1 MKEYQLRHSLGKTI
15 AFSFCVWVSVA
26 GFFSCDSDRLNG
38 GGSIGMMSLNLAAD
52 TTNIKGGALSTKAG
66 NVLEDFED
74 VDEYMVQIFQESD
87 TLTSSLYKDF
97 PEELEIK
104 EGSYT
109 LRASKGENLPAAYD
123 NPYFEGSTDFVI
135 KKDMKT
141 PLEVTCTMAN
151 ARVYAEYSEDFLKA
165 YSDYS
170 VSLKTSYLDGAFTI
184 AKGETRGAYLQVEKE
199 GTPLSVAI
207 SLMRE
212 TWKEPKVYT
221 VTNPS
226 ITIKPKESVTLKFAT
241 DGKTG
246 DGLEL
251 SIELDDEM
259 VETEVID
266 SIPDFMWKPFE
277 KPTLEAYGFT
287 SGQTI
292 RITKGSVKEAYVAFG
307 VPAGIGG
314 FNVYETMKGSTDTIK
329 YNLVVE
335 NDVAKIKEKGYNLS
349 VLNKSLKDY
358 RGSGQLRLDEMLNA
372 LDCTDTD
379 KPYEFIF
386 FAQDNLPNTNYTDTV
401 RLSVEV
407 YPAAPNVKFEG
418 EFSSVVEGEPMKQD
432 VTASI
437 EAEGKVKD
445 VIVTVSTDTE
455 KKEYHY
461 SISSEWEQLGGIL
474 SKSDD
479 NTKATLKFP
488 KTFTEKLNALVD
500 GDQIYTIS
508 VKVETEIGLDGN
520 TSVEV
525 SKDLTIKMPVFDWAM
540 ADNDGDVF
548 AKRAVLKT
556 KILVGNADKIKYEY
570 SSGTLSS
577 RIKENLFVIDTLKGL
592 EAKTPYTIQLIY
604 DNGRNRK
611 KNISFITEE
620 LGVLPNSGFE
630 EWTIEPDGLEG
641 HGDIFDTKIYGQYNK
656 KPYRSWEIWLP
667 YIDTKTIG
675 WNTIN
680 RKTTQDG
687 AEQQRFTFITANYKW
702 TRYVANSGTIRTSD
716 KNSGNYAALVRS
728 VGWGAESSAGGV
740 SSVQKQADPGFL
752 YLGTYNSETQAGDYG
767 IKFDSRPSGFSFY
780 CKYSS
785 KSGKDKFIAK
795 MVVLDGDNNVI
806 AEGVLSDSE
815 SGTITN
821 YIKKTVHLKYI
832 SDKVKAKSMY
842 IVFQSGTRLDKNTVI
857 HESEDFSCPNFGN
870 LGYGEFVG
878 SQLYIDD
885 VELIYE

>member
-15 AFSFCVWVSVA
+15 AFSFCVWASIA

-241 DGKTG
+241 DGKTR

-329 YNLVVE
+329 YNLVAE

-445 VIVTVSTDTE
+445 LIVTVSTDTE

-548 AKRAVLKT
+548 AKRAVLRARVS
-556 KILVGNADKIKYEY
+556 VGNADKIKYEY

-577 RIKENLFVIDTLKGL
+577 NRIKENSVVIDTLKGL
-592 EAKTPYTIQLIY
+592 EASKLYTVQLVY
-604 DNGRNRK
+604 DNGRKRRK
-611 KNISFITEE
+611 EVAFKTEDAIQIE
-620 LGVLPNSGFE
+620 NGDLENWWDD
-630 EWTIEPDGLEG
+630 WTIKLYNGALL
-641 HGDIFDTKIYGQYNK
+641 TKKYNV
-656 KPYRSWEIWLP
+656 
-667 YIDTKTIG
+667 
-675 WNTIN
+675 
-680 RKTTQDG
+680 
-687 AEQQRFTFITANYKW
+687 
-702 TRYVANSGTIRTSD
+702 VANQPQGWSTVNDKTFGGDPNVKSTWNLRPSTIKSI
-716 KNSGNYAALVRS
+716 GNKDNGALIRS
-728 VGWGAESSAGGV
+728 VGWDNGSGNSYKVVFVTVIKHFSAG
-740 SSVQKQADPGFL
+740 KLFL
-752 YLGTYNSETQAGDYG
+752 GNYSYDHDNDTEVYDYG
-767 IKFDSRPSGFSFY
+767 ISFTSRPSKVKFSY
-780 CKYSS
+780 KYIPY
-785 KSGKDKFIAK
+785 GE
-795 MVVLDGDNNVI
+795 DNSFKVRAI
-806 AEGVLSDSE
+806 AECRDGNTVVCIGQSEYIGSDATNSYVDE
-815 SGTITN
+815 SFAIQ
-821 YIKKTVHLKYI
+821 YDPKYI
-832 SDKVKAKSMY
+832 SLKATHFY
-842 IVFQSGTRLDKNTVI
+842 L
-857 HESEDFSCPNFGN
+857 EFSSSSKYDNIGGSLTGNANDYLNKYFGHYDN
-870 LGYGEFVG
+870 GYKYFEG
-878 SQLYIDD
+878 SNLYIDD